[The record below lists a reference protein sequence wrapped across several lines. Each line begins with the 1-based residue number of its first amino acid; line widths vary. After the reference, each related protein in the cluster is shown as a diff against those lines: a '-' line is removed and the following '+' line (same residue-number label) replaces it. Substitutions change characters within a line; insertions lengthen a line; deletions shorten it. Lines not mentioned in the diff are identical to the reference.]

1 MTTVRKRLILLA
13 SLAVT
18 ATGIGTVLAQTS
30 VDGLDLEAINRRA
43 QTETAALSALIG
55 RAIAQQTAARDTNAE
70 AQHTVDMAKARLGEA
85 AAKVTTGSASPGT
98 IDLDAMVAEAG
109 KTTAPNL
116 RPAPQFLA
124 FASLAMPEDS
134 LRQMIGDVSRA
145 GGTIVFRGFSP
156 QGAGVFMKRLSKAIP
171 PGTQPRIILNPRL
184 FKAFHV
190 EAVPT
195 YVAASTGM
203 APCAG
208 DDCTAS
214 PPPFDR
220 LAGNVTTAFAAET
233 IADGNG
239 PGAPVARAALLALK
253 GAP

>member
-1 MTTVRKRLILLA
+1 MRKRLILLA
-13 SLAVT
+13 SLALT

-30 VDGLDLEAINRRA
+30 VDGLDLEAISRHA
-43 QTETAALSALIG
+43 QNEAATLSALIG
-55 RAIAQQTAARDTNAE
+55 RAIARQAVSGASNADAE
-70 AQHTVDMAKARLGEA
+70 HTVDVSKARLGEA
-85 AAKVTTGSASPGT
+85 AAKTNPNPASAGT
-98 IDLDAMVAEAG
+98 IDLDSMVANASR
-109 KTTAPNL
+109 TMAPVA

-156 QGAGVFMKRLSKAIP
+156 QGAGAFMKGLSKAIP
-171 PGTQPRIILNPRL
+171 PGTQPRITIDPRL

-190 EAVPT
+190 EVVPT

-203 APCAG
+203 APCTG
-208 DDCTAS
+208 DDCVAS

-220 LAGNVTTAFAAET
+220 LSGNVTTSFAAET

-239 PGAPVARAALLALK
+239 PGASVARAALQALK